1 MPCWVIHDTL
11 FIIKNE
17 FFLQEESFP
26 FLNLIPTKDL
36 IGIVKSTEIKMK
48 AWLIMIFFQ
57 WNEREGGS
65 EGNMK

>member
-11 FIIKNE
+11 FILKNE

-36 IGIVKSTEIKMK
+36 IGIVKSTEIKMR
-48 AWLIMIFFQ
+48 AWLIMIK
-57 WNEREGGS
+57 ERE
-65 EGNMK
+65 